1 MERAQ
6 LLRAFNEHFSEFVED
21 VLRVFPNDRELE
33 TVARALRALRSMNPR
48 LILVVFRDRF
58 SSPYRSQIE
67 SGDMGFFVD
76 KDWKDD
82 VKDSPGVGLNKSK
95 VVDKINRMRSSVR
108 DMGEADQAKALG
120 YVQNLVRLAD
130 MYAGDE

>member
-82 VKDSPGVGLNKSK
+82 VKGLAWRGS
-95 VVDKINRMRSSVR
+95 
-108 DMGEADQAKALG
+108 QQ
-120 YVQNLVRLAD
+120 VQGGRQNQPDAVI
-130 MYAGDE
+130 G